1 MHSNLNKIMLIGQL
15 GDQVK
20 IHYFEDGN
28 CIARFPLA
36 TNESYISKSTQ
47 QRVTTTQWHN
57 IVVKNKQAEL
67 CEKYLTTGDRIYVE
81 GKVKTTQWTNEQGV
95 QQMIYE
101 VIVKEI
107 KFLRVKQQ
115 DNTESTPT
123 FQQINQQNIDN
134 FKVPPIENN
143 DTLPF

>member
-1 MHSNLNKIMLIGQL
+1 MNGNLNKIMLIGHL

-36 TNESYISKSTQ
+36 TNESYIDKKTN

-57 IVVKNKQAEL
+57 IIIKNKQAQA
-67 CEKYLTTGDRIYVE
+67 CEKYLSTGDKVYIE
-81 GKVKTTQWTNEQGV
+81 GKVKTTQWISADGT

-101 VIVKEI
+101 VIATDC
-107 KFLRVKQQ
+107 KFLQVNKQKPSAQEISQQEKQQ
-115 DNTESTPT
+115 E
-123 FQQINQQNIDN
+123 IDN
-134 FKVPPIENN
+134 FQVPSIDNN